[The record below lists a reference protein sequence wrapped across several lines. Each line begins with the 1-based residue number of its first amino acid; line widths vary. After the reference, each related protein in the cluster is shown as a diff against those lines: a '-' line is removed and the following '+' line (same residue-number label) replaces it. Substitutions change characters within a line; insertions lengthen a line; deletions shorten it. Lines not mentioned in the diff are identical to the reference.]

1 MLTPRLAVQQ
11 QSRGE
16 RKTMDGWYIA
26 TMHKEMGS
34 EVSRR
39 RRRRRRGR
47 RRRREGRKDTP

>member
-1 MLTPRLAVQQ
+1 MQQ

-16 RKTMDGWYIA
+16 RKMMDGWYIA

-39 RRRRRRGR
+39 RTT
-47 RRRREGRKDTP
+47 RRREGRRGSD

>member
-1 MLTPRLAVQQ
+1 MQQ

-16 RKTMDGWYIA
+16 RKMMDGWYIA

-39 RRRRRRGR
+39 RRRRREGR
-47 RRRREGRKDTP
+47 RGSD